1 MIFDNYENDEDVFKP
16 FSQNAS
22 QEKIEIDISL
32 DDLILE
38 RNERENQKDFS
49 SYYETY
55 QIQIG
60 NKTPSFEI
68 ENKENLTLNCLLHKI
83 IKPKSSSP
91 KILKLVSP
99 SSKLIIAVPKFDISL
114 NLKMDQINLSSLQK
128 KLLKD
133 ESELSSQN
141 STDKKR
147 HLKQFNNLDCV
158 SSEEVF
164 FSPKL
169 ENSSNVKLAKRNL
182 IIPNFKKEELK
193 LRSSKFGPIKAL
205 QNLMLPHCRKLCFV
219 EHSYSIEEFSNF
231 RENKLKTRKQKV
243 ARSFSTNS
251 IAREIFKSSLPPQNP
266 SFQSILSNDY
276 IGNSKIEIEEIDFK
290 TCCFCSKEFRLRD
303 LVAEIFA
310 CRHSFHKE
318 CLDEILFKDYQ
329 DGKRLI
335 CPFCNCLI

>member
-16 FSQNAS
+16 FPQNAC
-22 QEKIEIDISL
+22 QKQIEIDISL

-38 RNERENQKDFS
+38 RNERENHKDFS

-68 ENKENLTLNCLLHKI
+68 ENKENMALNSLLHKI

-91 KILKLVSP
+91 NILKLVSSP
-99 SSKLIIAVPKFDISL
+99 SKLIIPVPKFDFSL

-128 KLLKD
+128 KLLKE
-133 ESELSSQN
+133 ESDFSSQN
-141 STDKKR
+141 STVKKR
-147 HLKQFNNLDCV
+147 HLKQFNNLDGV
-158 SSEEVF
+158 SAEEVF

-169 ENSSNVKLAKRNL
+169 KHSSNVKLAKRNL
-182 IIPNFKKEELK
+182 NIANFKNEELK
-193 LRSSKFGPIKAL
+193 LRKNKFGSKKAF

-219 EHSYSIEEFSNF
+219 EHPYSIEDLSNF

-266 SFQSILSNDY
+266 SFQSILSNDF
-276 IGNSKIEIEEIDFK
+276 IGNSKIEIGEIDFK

-329 DGKRLI
+329 DGKRLL